1 MIETLA
7 NEPTLNTAWFLVI
20 GLFWTGYL
28 VLDGFDLGVGML
40 MGRIFAR
47 DEKERRLLLNTIGPV
62 WDGNEVWLVTAG
74 AATFAAF
81 PFWYGAL
88 FSALYLP
95 LTLLLL
101 ALILR
106 AVSIEYRGKGSS
118 ARWARTWNGILAV
131 SSGAIAFLIGAALA
145 LTTTGLPLD
154 ANGDRIGGAFAW
166 LTWPAVLGGLGFLG
180 FALVHGLAFLALKT
194 SGPVQERAQRTLVRL
209 LPVGLLP
216 LAGWVLLVQVR
227 DGVGPT
233 WALTGLA
240 VLGAVL
246 SWAFARAGRDGA
258 SFAGSAVFLIA
269 GAAAVFLAVFPVVLP
284 TTLADGADLTVTSA
298 ASSQYTLKIMA
309 IVGCFGLPVLFL
321 YQGWSYW
328 VFRKRLRT
336 EHIPEAHDVR
346 ELAEHPTR
354 TA

>member
-227 DGVGPT
+227 DGVGLT

-246 SWAFARAGRDGA
+246 SWAFACAGRDGA